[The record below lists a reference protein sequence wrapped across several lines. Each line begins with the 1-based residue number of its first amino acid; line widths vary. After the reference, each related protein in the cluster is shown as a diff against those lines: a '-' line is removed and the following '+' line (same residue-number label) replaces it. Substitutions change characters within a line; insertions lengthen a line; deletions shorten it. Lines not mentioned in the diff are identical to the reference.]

1 MFRRVLIV
9 VLMLWLGACASHSSR
24 PPSASSPMFGHK
36 VAFALPSE
44 EGALVQVPTAGARA
58 TVLEFFAPTCVPC
71 RQRVPALAAK
81 QDALA
86 ASGASLV
93 LVAVLSDNES
103 TEQARSALSAWGV
116 QVDFLVDSANISQ
129 SQAGV
134 RGLPQTMV
142 LDAVGEV
149 IWVAPLTATADDVVA
164 ALQR

>member
-1 MFRRVLIV
+1 M
-9 VLMLWLGACASHSSR
+9 
-24 PPSASSPMFGHK
+24 
-36 VAFALPSE
+36 
-44 EGALVQVPTAGARA
+44 
-58 TVLEFFAPTCVPC
+58 
-71 RQRVPALAAK
+71 AAK